1 MPAFPEAIER
11 IDPGALGPESAC
23 GRYRCAG
30 LPAVAKRRG
39 MSIAGLDP
47 RNSGDTAGRI
57 VPSCPPRGA
66 VHKEIGR
73 GPSRT
78 LGVMYCHSLE
88 FGKDRHFLKV
98 LGLRR
103 VQSMP
108 VGAAAGRLMRI
119 AWIGVAITLSG

>member
-39 MSIAGLDP
+39 MSLARLDS

-66 VHKEIGR
+66 VHKEIG
-73 GPSRT
+73 
-78 LGVMYCHSLE
+78 
-88 FGKDRHFLKV
+88 
-98 LGLRR
+98 
-103 VQSMP
+103 
-108 VGAAAGRLMRI
+108 
-119 AWIGVAITLSG
+119 